1 MCIYGVFYLKIG
13 EKLAELFILWGT
25 FGVGVCMK
33 VVNSVFNNL
42 AIDDYKLFGEK
53 VDVISDRIQNLK
65 LPVQSRIGVLAK
77 RNIDTVATICAILKN
92 DFVFVP
98 IEETY
103 SHSIAVC
110 MLLSCYAACYIY
122 DNVIEKIEIRHTN
135 DAEKRHLAYIVHT
148 SGTTGK
154 PKGVAISIQN

>member
-110 MLLSCYAACYIY
+110 MLLSCYAACYI
-122 DNVIEKIEIRHTN
+122 
-135 DAEKRHLAYIVHT
+135 
-148 SGTTGK
+148 
-154 PKGVAISIQN
+154 